1 MKPNTKLIHFAE
13 NTDQYGANSTPI
25 YQTSTFSQEKA
36 DQNGEFDY
44 TRSGNP
50 TRKTLEKQLASIDNA
65 KYSFAYTS
73 GMAAIAAVLRL
84 FKGGEEVIASSDL
97 YGGTFRYFTRILEN
111 SNINLKLVNSANLEE
126 ITKLITPKTRLLWI
140 ETPSNPR
147 QDITNIRKLA
157 DITSHQNTTLVVDNS
172 LLSSWIQK
180 PLELGADIVV
190 QSATKHYS
198 GHSDVTAGVVS
209 TNNDRFGEQL
219 AFNQNTEGTG
229 LAPFESWLLLR
240 GIQTLDL
247 RLERQQKTTLK
258 IAKYLKC
265 RPEVKQIFTPAL
277 ACHPGHE
284 IHHDQ
289 ANGPGTVL
297 SFVTD
302 NLALSKHIVE
312 ETKLFTI
319 SVSFGTTKSLI
330 SLPCYM
336 SHASIPERQRRIPI
350 DLVRISA
357 GIEDSDDLLEDL
369 DQAFESFQKKARN
382 LS

>member
-1 MKPNTKLIHFAE
+1 MKPSTKLIHFAE

-25 YQTSTFSQEKA
+25 YQTSTFAQQLA
-36 DQNGEFDY
+36 DENGEFDY

-65 KYSFAYTS
+65 EYSFAFSS

-97 YGGTFRYFTRILEN
+97 YGGTFRYFTKVLEN
-111 SNINLKLVNSANLEE
+111 SNINLKLVNTANLEE
-126 ITKLITPKTRLLWI
+126 ITNNITEKTRLLWI
-140 ETPSNPR
+140 ETPSNPK
-147 QDITNIRKLA
+147 QDITNIKKLA
-157 DITSHQNTTLVVDNS
+157 EITKHQNTTLVVDNS

-209 TNNDRFGEQL
+209 TNSKKFGEQL

-229 LAPFESWLLLR
+229 LAPFECWLLLR

-247 RLERQQKTTLK
+247 RLERQQSNTLK
-258 IAKYLKC
+258 IAQFLKS
-265 RPEVKQIFTPAL
+265 RPEVTKIYTPAL
-277 ACHPGHE
+277 TCHPGHVV
-284 IHHDQ
+284 HHEQ
-289 ANGPGTVL
+289 ASGPGTVI
-297 SFVTD
+297 SFETGSEE
-302 NLALSKHIVE
+302 LSKYIVE
-312 ETKLFTI
+312 KTKLFTI
-319 SVSFGTTKSLI
+319 SVSFGSTKSLI

-336 SHASIPERQRRIPI
+336 SHASIPKEQRKLPS
-350 DLVRISA
+350 DLVRIST
-357 GIEDSDDLLEDL
+357 GIEDADDLISDL
-369 DQAFESFQKKARN
+369 NSAFDQYA
-382 LS
+382 L